1 MRFPKLLNECDP
13 PFSRTR
19 QSQFNSDSSSFEN
32 FTGGRVDCIPLEHC
46 ARANPMKLCSLRD
59 HEAEMLEACM
69 KDLGKGYYEAMLTEI
84 KWVENDIIFMCNN
97 LEKWAQ
103 DEKPA
108 DIDFVNSL
116 MSPRIRKD
124 PLGCVL
130 VIG

>member
-1 MRFPKLLNECDP
+1 
-13 PFSRTR
+13 
-19 QSQFNSDSSSFEN
+19 
-32 FTGGRVDCIPLEHC
+32 
-46 ARANPMKLCSLRD
+46 
-59 HEAEMLEACM
+59 M
-69 KDLGKGYYEAMLTEI
+69 KDLGKGYYEAMLSEI

-97 LEKWAQ
+97 LEKWAK

-130 VIG
+130 VIGWVEVYTNDAPDC